1 MFFSELEY
9 VPEAAALGTSG
20 RQAATEVARRF
31 YSAPTLLGKNRLRP
45 AAVLSFLLYSTSGV
59 EESAPCVPPKGSG
72 DTLPSF
78 PITRNGFGFGA
89 GHGSPASSDAGSG
102 PLSLEVT

>member
-20 RQAATEVARRF
+20 RQAAAEVARRF

-45 AAVLSFLLYSTSGV
+45 KGRTLVLAVLDEWGLRNRRRVSPERVGGHT
-59 EESAPCVPPKGSG
+59 
-72 DTLPSF
+72 TQF
-78 PITRNGFGFGA
+78 P
-89 GHGSPASSDAGSG
+89 HYP
-102 PLSLEVT
+102 